1 MRFAVV
7 GTGGVGGYFGGQL
20 ARAGHEVHFIARGPH
35 LAAIREHGLRVDS
48 IGGDFVVNPVDATDD
63 SAAVGHVD
71 TIIVAVKTWQ
81 LAEAAGQARS
91 LVGSETVVLP
101 LLNGVDASN
110 EQIDILGQDHVL
122 GGVCRIA
129 AEIAEPGRIRH
140 SAIEPSIMF
149 GELDNRQSA
158 RAVAL
163 LGALVDGG
171 IQAEI
176 APDINVALWEKFML
190 IATWSGIGAV
200 TRAPVGAWRA
210 SPGSR
215 SMAEACL
222 REILELAHARE
233 VPMPNDHVV
242 TMLKVIDGVPP
253 ESMASMQRDIMS
265 GRPSELEAQN
275 GAVLRLGAA
284 AGVAT
289 PTHSFIYHSLLPQ
302 EDVARS
308 NL

>member
-110 EQIDILGQDHVL
+110 ELIDVLGPDHVL

-140 SAIEPSIMF
+140 SAMEPSIMF

-163 LGALVDGG
+163 LGALVEAG

-222 REILELAHARE
+222 REILDLAHARE

-275 GAVLRLGAA
+275 GAVVRLGAA

-289 PTHSFIYHSLLPQ
+289 PTHSFIHHSLLPQ

>member
-149 GELDNRQSA
+149 GELDN
-158 RAVAL
+158 
-163 LGALVDGG
+163 
-171 IQAEI
+171 
-176 APDINVALWEKFML
+176 
-190 IATWSGIGAV
+190 
-200 TRAPVGAWRA
+200 
-210 SPGSR
+210 
-215 SMAEACL
+215 
-222 REILELAHARE
+222 
-233 VPMPNDHVV
+233 
-242 TMLKVIDGVPP
+242 
-253 ESMASMQRDIMS
+253 
-265 GRPSELEAQN
+265 
-275 GAVLRLGAA
+275 
-284 AGVAT
+284 
-289 PTHSFIYHSLLPQ
+289 
-302 EDVARS
+302 
-308 NL
+308 